1 MLCVCRKEVAEEIG
15 LAAETLFVK
24 NVTKIARK
32 AQIKGKKL
40 GNFDKN
46 AMIAKN
52 LTISYTQIVFFVI
65 QYVHLSG
72 GQSEGLSEICT
83 KVQRYIWNTPDA
95 QYFFLGGH

>member
-1 MLCVCRKEVAEEIG
+1 MADKGSLSAE
-15 LAAETLFVK
+15 LFFVK
-24 NVTKIARK
+24 NVTKMTRK
-32 AQIKGKKL
+32 AQIKGEKL

-95 QYFFLGGH
+95 QYIFLGGH